1 MPHQS
6 YDAYGAS
13 HPHDLNAAYVP
24 GGTGD
29 GPGHKE
35 GRGASV
41 AAHRKPKQRS
51 LSGHTARTAATLA
64 LASAATATAFEGT
77 GHADPRVSPGE
88 VKAKVDELY
97 REAEVAT
104 EKYNG
109 AKEKADKAEK
119 SLTDLRDEAAR
130 RTEKLNSARR
140 GLGSLAT
147 AQYRSG
153 AIDPSVQLALSSDPD
168 EFLDRASR
176 ADRAGHRQAAAVSDV
191 RKQLRELDQLHTEAD
206 ESLADLKS
214 RQADLRK
221 HKKTVTGK
229 LGEAR
234 RLLARLTAE
243 ERARVAAAADDGGQG
258 GGAPDAPDR
267 ASRTASRAPAPGGAK
282 APNSRAAAAVSYAY
296 KALGSPYVWGATGP
310 NAFDCSGLT
319 QAAYRAAG
327 VSLPRTTYAQI
338 DTGRRVSRA
347 ELQPGDLVF
356 FYSGISHVGLY
367 VGDGQMIHA
376 PNPSAPVR
384 LAPISQMPFAGA
396 ARVA

>member
-1 MPHQS
+1 M
-6 YDAYGAS
+6 
-13 HPHDLNAAYVP
+13 
-24 GGTGD
+24 
-29 GPGHKE
+29 
-35 GRGASV
+35 
-41 AAHRKPKQRS
+41 AAHRKPKRRS
-51 LSGHTARTAATLA
+51 LSGNTARTAATLA

-77 GHADPRVSPGE
+77 GHADPRLTPGE

-109 AKEKADKAEK
+109 AKEKADRAETA
-119 SLTDLRDEAAR
+119 LGDLRDEAAR
-130 RTEKLNSARR
+130 KTDRLNTARQD
-140 GLGSLAT
+140 LGSLAA
-147 AQYRSG
+147 AQYRKG
-153 AIDPSVQLALSSDPD
+153 AIDPSMQFVLSSDPD
-168 EFLDRASR
+168 TYLDRATR
-176 ADRAGHRQAAAVSDV
+176 ADRVGHRQAAEIAGV
-191 RKQLRELDQLHTEAD
+191 RRQIRSLDQLRTEAD
-206 ESLADLKS
+206 DTLTDLKS

-234 RLLARLTAE
+234 RLLARLTEE
-243 ERARVAAAADDGGQG
+243 ERARVTGGDRTGSRGAAAEA
-258 GGAPDAPDR
+258 AR
-267 ASRTASRAPAPGGAK
+267 ASRAAARGTAPGGIK
-282 APNSRAAAAVSYAY
+282 APDSRAGAAVSYAY
-296 KALGSPYVWGATGP
+296 NALGSPYVWGATGP

-338 DTGRRVSRA
+338 DTGRRVSRT

-356 FYSGISHVGLY
+356 FYPGISHVGLY
-367 VGDGQMIHA
+367 VGNGKMIHA

-384 LAPISQMPFAGA
+384 LDPISQMPFAGA